1 MAQSAPSAQ
10 AEDHAFEL
18 TDRVGKGRLITDD
31 QEKMHALEV
40 LTEHLLPG
48 RWRDARRPTQQELD
62 VTTVVSM
69 SIESASAKIR
79 TGPPKDSDEDYQLP
93 VWAGLLPF
101 RPQFLDAVNDPKLR
115 EGIPVPDYIVHSP
128 RRRPTPLA

>member
-18 TDRVGKGRLITDD
+18 TDRVGKGRLIIDD

-48 RWRDARRPTQQELD
+48 RWRDTRRPTQQEETD
-62 VTTVVSM
+62 PTRG
-69 SIESASAKIR
+69 IGR
-79 TGPPKDSDEDYQLP
+79 T
-93 VWAGLLPF
+93 
-101 RPQFLDAVNDPKLR
+101 
-115 EGIPVPDYIVHSP
+115 
-128 RRRPTPLA
+128 